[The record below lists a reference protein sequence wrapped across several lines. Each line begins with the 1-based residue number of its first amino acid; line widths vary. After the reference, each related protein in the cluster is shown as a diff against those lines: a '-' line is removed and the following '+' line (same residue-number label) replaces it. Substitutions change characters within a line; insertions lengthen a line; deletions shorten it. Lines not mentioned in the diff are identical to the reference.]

1 MAEQTY
7 DGARKLGKDLR
18 EAFQFNPEIKVNEVI
33 VLQQQSDVL
42 ELATLSQKFQHRYTW
57 SNTLMHSTKE
67 IKVTGSFDAKAGFDL
82 KEKFVIT
89 INNEKALVVFPEPK
103 LLSIELQGDLEFYDE
118 NGIWNWINTDDRSKA
133 INAFTQDAKLY
144 ASRAEFISDA
154 TKKIETQL
162 IPILKGHV
170 KEATI
175 RIGDQTFYWQ
185 EDSIT
190 RE

>member
-33 VLQQQSDVL
+33 VLQQQSEVL

-103 LLSIELQGDLEFYDE
+103 LLSIELQGDLEFHDE

-162 IPILKGHV
+162 ILILKGHV